1 MINYYILIIFSYCL
15 QICFVIKYNIF
26 YSDWLKLVQK
36 FCLINITLIFGTNF
50 PFSILIINVIGSF
63 FMGMVIESFN
73 LFSISNEPLQKF
85 FTVGILGAFTTFST
99 FSLDAVDLILK
110 NRFSDAFIYIFASV
124 ILAIGFLFLGIQ
136 VVKLLT

>member
-1 MINYYILIIFSYCL
+1 MINIIAIAFGGAIGAVLRYL
-15 QICFVIKYNIF
+15 LGNQISIV
-26 YSDWLKLVQK
+26 
-36 FCLINITLIFGTNF
+36 FGTNF

-63 FMGMVIESFN
+63 FMGMAIESFN

-99 FSLDAVDLILK
+99 FSLDALDLIMK
-110 NRFSDAFIYIFASV
+110 NRISDAFIYVFASV

-136 VVKLLT
+136 FIKLLT

>member
-1 MINYYILIIFSYCL
+1 MINLLAVAIGGAIGAVFRYVLGN
-15 QICFVIKYNIF
+15 QISV
-26 YSDWLKLVQK
+26 
-36 FCLINITLIFGTNF
+36 IFGTNF
-50 PFSILIINVIGSF
+50 PFSILIINVAGSF
-63 FMGMVIESFN
+63 FMGMAIESFN
-73 LFSISNEPLQKF
+73 LFSISNEPLQKSL
-85 FTVGILGAFTTFST
+85 TVGILGAFTTFST

>member
-1 MINYYILIIFSYCL
+1 MGGALGAVLRYVLGNQISIIL
-15 QICFVIKYNIF
+15 
-26 YSDWLKLVQK
+26 
-36 FCLINITLIFGTNF
+36 GTNF

-63 FMGMVIESFN
+63 FMGMAIESFN

-85 FTVGILGAFTTFST
+85 LTVGILGAFTTFST
-99 FSLDAVDLILK
+99 FSLDAIDLILK
-110 NRFSDAFIYIFASV
+110 NRIADAFIYISASV

>member
-1 MINYYILIIFSYCL
+1 MITIIAIALGGALGAVFRYILGNQVS
-15 QICFVIKYNIF
+15 
-26 YSDWLKLVQK
+26 
-36 FCLINITLIFGTNF
+36 LIFGTNF

-63 FMGMVIESFN
+63 FMGMAIESFN

-110 NRFSDAFIYIFASV
+110 NRFSDAFIYVFASV

-136 VVKLLT
+136 FIRLLT

>member
-1 MINYYILIIFSYCL
+1 MINLLAIAIGGAIGAVFRYVLGN
-15 QICFVIKYNIF
+15 QISV
-26 YSDWLKLVQK
+26 
-36 FCLINITLIFGTNF
+36 IFGTNF

-63 FMGMVIESFN
+63 FMGMAIESFN

-110 NRFSDAFIYIFASV
+110 NRFSDAFIYVFASV
-124 ILAIGFLFLGIQ
+124 ILAIAFLFLGIQ
-136 VVKLLT
+136 FIRLLT

>member
-1 MINYYILIIFSYCL
+1 MITIIAIALGGALGAVLRYILGN
-15 QICFVIKYNIF
+15 QISI
-26 YSDWLKLVQK
+26 L
-36 FCLINITLIFGTNF
+36 FGTNF

-63 FMGMVIESFN
+63 FMGMAIESFN

-110 NRFSDAFIYIFASV
+110 NRISDAFIYVFASV

-136 VVKLLT
+136 FIKLLT

>member
-1 MINYYILIIFSYCL
+1 MINLLAIAIGGAIGAVFRYVLGN
-15 QICFVIKYNIF
+15 QISI
-26 YSDWLKLVQK
+26 
-36 FCLINITLIFGTNF
+36 IFGTNF

-63 FMGMVIESFN
+63 FMGMAIESFN
-73 LFSISNEPLQKF
+73 LFSTSNEPLQKF

>member
-1 MINYYILIIFSYCL
+1 MINLLAIALGGALGAVLRYLLGNQISIL
-15 QICFVIKYNIF
+15 
-26 YSDWLKLVQK
+26 
-36 FCLINITLIFGTNF
+36 FGSNF

-63 FMGMVIESFN
+63 FMGMAIESFN

-110 NRFSDAFIYIFASV
+110 NRFFDAFIYVFASV

-136 VVKLLT
+136 FIKLLT

>member
-1 MINYYILIIFSYCL
+1 MINIIAIGIGGALGAVLRYL
-15 QICFVIKYNIF
+15 LGNQISIA
-26 YSDWLKLVQK
+26 
-36 FCLINITLIFGTNF
+36 FGTNF

-63 FMGMVIESFN
+63 FMGMAIESFN

-110 NRFSDAFIYIFASV
+110 NRFSDAFIYVFASV

-136 VVKLLT
+136 FIRLLT

>member
-1 MINYYILIIFSYCL
+1 MINIIAIGIGGALGAVLRYL
-15 QICFVIKYNIF
+15 LGNQISIA
-26 YSDWLKLVQK
+26 
-36 FCLINITLIFGTNF
+36 FGTNF

-110 NRFSDAFIYIFASV
+110 NRFADAFIYVFASV

-136 VVKLLT
+136 FIKLLT

>member
-1 MINYYILIIFSYCL
+1 MITIIAIALGGALGAIFRYILGN
-15 QICFVIKYNIF
+15 QI
-26 YSDWLKLVQK
+26 S
-36 FCLINITLIFGTNF
+36 LIFGTNF
-50 PFSILIINVIGSF
+50 PFSILIINVMGSF
-63 FMGMVIESFN
+63 FMGMAIESFN

-110 NRFSDAFIYIFASV
+110 NRISDAFIYVFASV

-136 VVKLLT
+136 FIKLLT